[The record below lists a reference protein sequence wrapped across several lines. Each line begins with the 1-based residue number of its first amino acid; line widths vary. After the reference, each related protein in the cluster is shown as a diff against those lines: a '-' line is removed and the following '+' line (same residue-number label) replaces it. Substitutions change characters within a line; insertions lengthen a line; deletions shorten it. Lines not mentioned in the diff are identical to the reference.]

1 MTGPQRITEAELHA
15 FVDGELAAEE
25 KHELEAALAANPAE
39 MTLAREFRDLNSALK
54 ARYAA
59 KLDEPLTPAMRVRIA
74 RLRPS
79 LLRRIAPVLRPIAAT
94 LLLLAAG
101 VVGYFAHARYT
112 EPVEHD
118 PPFVVTALA
127 AHTTYVPEVRHAVEV
142 KADEAHLIRW
152 LTKRI
157 GTEVRAPLLADL
169 GWKLMGGRL
178 LPDHGLAA
186 AQFMYE
192 DKTGRRLTL
201 YLRKEM
207 GLDNTSFRFYERD
220 GFGSFYWID
229 RPLAYALSGRVS
241 REELMSLAN
250 AVYAQ
255 LETPPGARD
264 PPPASRDAQPQPR

>member
-1 MTGPQRITEAELHA
+1 MTVPRRIGEAELHA
-15 FVDGELAAEE
+15 YVDGELAAEE
-25 KHELEAALAANPAE
+25 SSEMEAALAANSAE
-39 MTLAREFRDLNSALK
+39 LALAREFRELNSALK
-54 ARYAA
+54 ARYTP
-59 KLDEPLTPAMRVRIA
+59 KLDEPLTPAMKAGIA
-74 RLRPS
+74 RLRPG
-79 LLRRIAPVLRPIAAT
+79 LLRRVAPVLRPIAAS

-101 VVGYFAHARYT
+101 MVGYFVHDRYT
-112 EPVEHD
+112 ERVEHE

-157 GTEVRAPLLADL
+157 GAEVRAPLLADL

-201 YLRKEM
+201 YMRKET

-229 RPLAYALSGRVS
+229 RPLAYAWSGRVT
-241 REELMSLAN
+241 REELMALAN

-264 PPPASRDAQPQPR
+264 PAARRP